1 MDGDLPRMAN
11 IDEVSMQ
18 ATVDAMQAQGPQ
30 LRKVD
35 QKALVDNC
43 LLKTIETE
51 GFLEKIKAR

>member
-18 ATVDAMQAQGPQ
+18 ATVDEMQAQGPQ

-35 QKALVDNC
+35 QKALVDNSYRNRR
-43 LLKTIETE
+43 IP
-51 GFLEKIKAR
+51 